1 MSDKFRERIIHSL
14 LYGRS
19 FLLSILIG
27 VLCGLVCGLVGCA
40 FLAVTDLAYARSGLW
55 PWTVFFLPLA
65 GLLIVFLYHR
75 AGVYEDRGT
84 NLVLE
89 SVRTSQRV
97 PLRTGILIFVSTAL
111 THLCGGSSGREGA
124 CLQIGASVGQTIGK
138 LFHFDEQNLHLITMC
153 GMSGLF
159 TALLGTPI
167 TAAVFSME
175 VISVGVLYHSAF
187 IPCLVTAMIVFALR
201 NMFGFPAE
209 TAVIA
214 RIPEVTLLSLGRI
227 LLLGVACSLVAI
239 LFCYLLHHTGQFLKK
254 WIPNAYLRA
263 AAGGLLVAALTL
275 LAGTRDYNG
284 PGLAIA
290 FRAVEGEARPEAF
303 LLKMLFTAVTLG
315 SGFKRGEIVPSF
327 FVGATFGSLAGS
339 FLGLPAGFSASL
351 GMIGLFC
358 GVVNCPVS
366 SLLLSVE
373 LFGSQGMIFYALMC
387 GTCYVLSGYYGLY
400 SSQTILYSKTR
411 PSFINR
417 KTL

>member
-1 MSDKFRERIIHSL
+1 MNTNFRDRIVHSI

-19 FLLSILIG
+19 FLRSILMG
-27 VLCGLVCGLVGCA
+27 VICGLVCSLVGCA
-40 FLAVTDLAYARSGLW
+40 FLAVTDRAYAWSNEF
-55 PWTVFFLPLA
+55 PWTIFLLPLA

-75 AGVYEDRGT
+75 AGVYEDKGT

-89 SVRTSQRV
+89 SVRTSKQV
-97 PLRTGILIFVSTAL
+97 PLRSGILIFLSTAI

-124 CLQIGASVGQTIGK
+124 CLQIGASVGQAIGR
-138 LFHFDEQNLHLITMC
+138 LFHFDEQDLHLITMC

-187 IPCLVTAMIVFALR
+187 IPCLVTAMIVYAVR
-201 NMFGFPAE
+201 NLLGFPLE
-209 TAVIA
+209 TA
-214 RIPEVTLLSLGRI
+214 RLDQMPDFSLPSMAQI

-239 LFCYLLHHTGQFLKK
+239 LFCYLLHHTGQLLKK
-254 WIPNAYLRA
+254 WISNAYLRII
-263 AAGGLLVAALTL
+263 AGSLAMIALTL
-275 LAGTRDYNG
+275 LVGTRDYNG
-284 PGLAIA
+284 PGLGVA
-290 FRAVEGEARPEAF
+290 FRALEEPARPEAF
-303 LLKMLFTAVTLG
+303 LLKMIFTAITLG
-315 SGFKRGEIVPSF
+315 CGFKGGEIVPSL
-327 FVGATFGSLAGS
+327 FVGATFGSVAGTL
-339 FLGLPAGFSASL
+339 LGLPSAFSASL

-358 GVVNCPVS
+358 GVVNCPIS
-366 SLLLSVE
+366 SLLLSIE
-373 LFGSQGMIFYALMC
+373 LFGSQGIIFYALMC

-417 KTL
+417 KTQ